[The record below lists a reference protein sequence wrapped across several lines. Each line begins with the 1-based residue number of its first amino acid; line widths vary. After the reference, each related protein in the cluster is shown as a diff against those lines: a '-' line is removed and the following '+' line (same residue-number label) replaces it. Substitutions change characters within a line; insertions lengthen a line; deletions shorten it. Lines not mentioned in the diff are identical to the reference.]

1 MVLKLYGSAMSTA
14 RVLVV
19 ILEKQL
25 PYEHILV
32 DIAKGEQKTEEY
44 KKLQPFGKV
53 PVLEDDGKYTS
64 GSKLIP
70 DESDHRAYGLFEQA
84 CSMEQSYFAA
94 AAETLGTEL
103 VIKKV
108 KGLGPPDEARV
119 AQAEADLDTAL
130 AIYDKILARQEFLA
144 GDELT
149 LADLFHL
156 PNASALWAFGYQDTF
171 KKYANVVKWFES
183 LQRRETWVKATALAR
198 CVDFGFQCWTKNT
211 REGLQMCVTNSMEFD
226 QRQKASIF

>member
-130 AIYDKILARQEFLA
+130 AIYDKILSRQEFLA

-183 LQRRETWVKATALAR
+183 LQRRETWVKATALA
-198 CVDFGFQCWTKNT
+198 G
-211 REGLQMCVTNSMEFD
+211 
-226 QRQKASIF
+226 

>member
-144 GDELT
+144 GNELT

-183 LQRRETWVKATALAR
+183 LQRRETWVKATALA
-198 CVDFGFQCWTKNT
+198 G
-211 REGLQMCVTNSMEFD
+211 
-226 QRQKASIF
+226 